1 MNRINRLMKTNT
13 LFWLLTTLILAF
25 GRLDAQQYFG
35 QNKPN
40 YEKFDFKVYQS
51 PEFEVYSYLK
61 DPKKVEA
68 LANAAEQWYKL
79 HQAILSDTI
88 LEKNPIILY
97 NDHADFQQTNT
108 ISSQI
113 GVGTGGVTEAF
124 KNRVVLPLTM
134 SNEQTH
140 HVLGHELVHAFQY
153 NMVIRGDST
162 NIQNLG
168 NLPLWMVEGL
178 AEYLSIGRH
187 DAHTAMW
194 MRDAV
199 LNDDVPSIRDLNNMG
214 KYFPY
219 RYGQA
224 FWSFIAGWKGD
235 DVIAPFFILTAKLG
249 FEKASE
255 IVLGVNVKDLSKLWE
270 DSFRQHFGAHLGDKK
285 ERLVGKELINDKNG
299 GRLNIA
305 PEISPN
311 GRYVIFLSEKDVFS
325 IDLFLADARTGKIL
339 SKVAS
344 TLKDGHIDD
353 FNYIESSGAWSPDS
367 KRFAFVGVSK
377 GNNILIIKE
386 AETGKTV
393 LETAIKGLPAFTN
406 PAWSPDG
413 KTIVM
418 TGLVEGQVDL
428 YAYEVKTGKIRQL
441 TNDPYSEMQPAWSA
455 DGQKIVFATDRVSY
469 ENGRKNGKFTFNL
482 ATIHPDGGQSQDIA
496 VFPGADNLNPK
507 LDTAGNIVF
516 LSNRDGFRNLYRYET
531 ATGKVYQLTDLLTG
545 ISGITQYAP
554 AISIDRRRDK
564 VLYTYYS
571 KNSYRIFQAASA
583 DFLNKEVDPQ
593 AVDMTPGELLKINK
607 MAPDYVSRQ
616 LAQIDQLG
624 DLPDTSFTN
633 VQYKSKFKLDY
644 IGGGTGIG
652 VGTNNTF
659 GTTTGIAGGVDMLF
673 SDILGN
679 NQLFSSF
686 SMNGEISDLGGGLAY
701 LNRKSRIQWGVSLSH
716 IPYRSFGF
724 GNSGL
729 EEREFNEGGAYQ
741 VIADTFFIQRIF
753 QQQVGG
759 FASLPF
765 TTKLRVEGSA
775 AVSFYGSRL
784 DQYVNVY
791 QAVPVGGNFYQRGAY
806 LGQERDKV
814 GKGNPFGLWNVGAAL
829 VGDNSSFGLTAPLQG
844 HRFRLG
850 FDHYGGEYDFTAAT
864 ADFRVYKFF
873 KPFGVAVRAM
883 HYGRYGGNSE
893 ALYPLYIGSPWYV
906 RGLGSNSAQDVL
918 IANGRDFDELVGS
931 KMFVANAEIRLP
943 FTGPEQVSLIK
954 SGFLFTDLNLFVD
967 GGAAFYEFDQF
978 KGPVYKLGTDGKP
991 QTNPSTGEPLI
1002 LRQEAKPIFT
1012 AGISLRVNL
1021 FGALILE
1028 PYYAVPLLKETKGVF
1043 GLNIVPGW

>member
-1 MNRINRLMKTNT
+1 MRTKT
-13 LFWLLTTLILAF
+13 LFWLLAALILAM

-51 PEFEVYSYLK
+51 PEFEIYSYLK
-61 DPKKVEA
+61 DPEKVKA
-68 LANAAEQWYKL
+68 FANAAEQWYKL
-79 HQAILSDTI
+79 HQSILADTI
-88 LEKNPIILY
+88 LGKNPIILY

-153 NMVIRGDST
+153 NMVIRGDSS

-178 AEYLSIGRH
+178 AEYLSIGRY
-187 DAHTAMW
+187 DSHTAMW

-235 DVIAPFFILTAKLG
+235 DVIAPFFILTARLG

-270 DSFRQHFGAHLGDKK
+270 DSFRQHFGANLGDKK

-311 GRYVIFLSEKDVFS
+311 GRYLIFLSEKDVFS
-325 IDLFLADARTGKIL
+325 IDLFLADARTGKVL

-393 LETAIKGLPAFTN
+393 LETEIDGLPAFTN

-418 TGLVEGQVDL
+418 TGLFEGQVDL
-428 YAYEVKTGKIRQL
+428 YAFDVKTRKIRQL
-441 TNDPYSEMQPAWSA
+441 TNDPYSEMQPAWAA
-455 DGQKIVFATDRVSY
+455 DGKKIVFATDRLSY
-469 ENGRKNGKFTFNL
+469 EKGRYNGKFTFNL
-482 ATIHPDGGQSQDIA
+482 ATIDPDGGNPENIE

-507 LDTAGNIVF
+507 LDTAGNIIF
-516 LSNRDGFRNLYRYET
+516 MSNRDGFRNLYRYEP

-571 KNSYRIFQAASA
+571 KNSYRIFQATSG
-583 DFLNKEVDPQ
+583 DFLNKEVDPR
-593 AVDMTPGELLKINK
+593 AVDMTAGELIKINK

-616 LAQIDQLG
+616 LAQMDNLG
-624 DLPDTSFTN
+624 DLPDTSFAN
-633 VQYKSKFKLDY
+633 VPYKSKFKLDY
-644 IGGGTGIG
+644 VGGGTGVG

-686 SMNGEISDLGGGLAY
+686 SMNGEITDLGGGVAY
-701 LNRKSRIQWGVSLSH
+701 LNRKSRVQWGLSLSH

-729 EEREFNEGGAYQ
+729 EDREFNEGGVYQ

-765 TTKLRVEGSA
+765 TTRLRVEGSA
-775 AVSFYGSRL
+775 ALSFYGSRL

-791 QAVPVGGNFYQRGAY
+791 QAIDVGGGYFQRGLY

-829 VGDNSSFGLTAPLQG
+829 VGDNSSFGLTAPLNG
-844 HRFRLG
+844 YRFRLG
-850 FDHYGGEYDFTAAT
+850 FDQYGGEYDFTAAT
-864 ADFRVYKFF
+864 ADFRIYKFF
-873 KPFGVAVRAM
+873 KPFGIAFRAL
-883 HYGRYGGNSE
+883 HYGRYGGNSDV
-893 ALYPLYIGSPWYV
+893 LYPLYIGSPWYV
-906 RGLGSNSAQDVL
+906 RGLGSNSAQDIL

-943 FTGPEQVSLIK
+943 FTGPEQISLIK
-954 SGFLFTDLNLFVD
+954 SGFLFTDLNLFLD
-967 GGAAFYEFDQF
+967 GGASFYEFDQF
-978 KGPVYKLGTDGKP
+978 NGPIYKLGTDGKP

-1002 LRQEAKPIFT
+1002 LRQEARPIFT
-1012 AGISLRVNL
+1012 AGVSVRVNL